1 MHNSTTLVT
10 SVGLDVHKDANV
22 TFFTGSSTFG
32 ASAPSPGGLHLRAGG
47 KTPGNTRGS
56 AERGRKVSALVGGC
70 GTRLG
75 GSSTAPADRTSLA
88 LGERLFSTGT
98 DANGNPVP
106 RTGGAPAGMMNAG
119 GGCASCHGT
128 DGRGR
133 TVSSMMA
140 SFTAPDIRWSVLTST
155 ESTESGGSASTPFDE
170 ASFARAVRD
179 GLDPEGQPLEAPM
192 PHWQL
197 TDQEMRDLIA
207 HVKTL

>member
-1 MHNSTTLVT
+1 MRARLEFMKTRSSLWVGAGLVT
-10 SVGLDVHKDANV
+10 LGLVGLIAVLIV
-22 TFFTGSSTFG
+22 LGSYVP
-32 ASAPSPGGLHLRAGG
+32 PSG
-47 KTPGNTRGS
+47 TP
-56 AERGRKVSALVGGC
+56 
-70 GTRLG
+70 
-75 GSSTAPADRTSLA
+75 STASGGQNSLA
-88 LGERLFSTGT
+88 LGERLFGTGT

-119 GGCASCHGT
+119 GGCAGCHGT

-179 GLDPEGQPLEAPM
+179 GLDPEGQPLEPPM

-207 HVKTL
+207 YVKTL